1 MILPTVFPREMPKG
15 NVTYNAMIWSITEF
29 LLRLKDDGSTFNEV
43 QKVSGVP
50 KQCLK
55 IIQNVSFYKN
65 NQINKKLM
73 VSFLVRKFKCDI
85 FGDF

>member
-1 MILPTVFPREMPKG
+1 
-15 NVTYNAMIWSITEF
+15 MIWSITEF

-55 IIQNVSFYKN
+55 TIQNVSFYKI
-65 NQINKKLM
+65 NQINKKQERIH
-73 VSFLVRKFKCDI
+73 F
-85 FGDF
+85 FGAKIQMRHFW